1 MFNFFN
7 KKPKSDNSQLT
18 TVNLSLTGMH
28 CSSCAVNIDLTLED
42 LAGVLDSHTNY
53 AQSISRIKLDPTKL
67 KVDDLIK
74 EVEKLGYSATL
85 VS

>member
-1 MFNFFN
+1 MFNFL
-7 KKPKSDNSQLT
+7 KKKQPLSGT